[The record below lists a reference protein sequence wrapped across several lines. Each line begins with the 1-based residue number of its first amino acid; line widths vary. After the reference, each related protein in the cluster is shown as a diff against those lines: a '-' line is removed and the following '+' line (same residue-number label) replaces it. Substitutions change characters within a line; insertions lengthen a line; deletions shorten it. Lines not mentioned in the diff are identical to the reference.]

1 MNGRLLIICTVRCRS
16 VKTDYVIWCTLT
28 TLLKVLKDA
37 TEFFSQA
44 TPNLATVIPAMD
56 HIDQVLA
63 TDAAMST
70 MNLAVR
76 AALCVGK
83 STLNHYYE
91 CTDLSKV
98 YQIAMG
104 KSFTVY
110 HKV

>member
-1 MNGRLLIICTVRCRS
+1 M
-16 VKTDYVIWCTLT
+16 
-28 TLLKVLKDA
+28 KDT

-44 TPNLATVIPAMD
+44 TPNLTTVIPAMD

-70 MNLAVR
+70 TNLAVHT
-76 AALCVGK
+76 ALRIGK

-91 CTDLSKV
+91 CMDLSKV
-98 YQIAMG
+98 YWIAMG
-104 KSFTVY
+104 KSFALY